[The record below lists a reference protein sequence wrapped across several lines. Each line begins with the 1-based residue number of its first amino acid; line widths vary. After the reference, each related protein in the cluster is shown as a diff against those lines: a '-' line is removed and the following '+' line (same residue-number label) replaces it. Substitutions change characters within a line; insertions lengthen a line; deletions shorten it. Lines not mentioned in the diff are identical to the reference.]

1 MSKSSVAALA
11 CRNAVEMSPV
21 LTIQLK
27 VSANVNSKRRT
38 QNIGVDAYM
47 SSLSL
52 TYSVYPF
59 ATILALT
66 LLPFVVGPILT

>member
-1 MSKSSVAALA
+1 MNKSSVGALA
-11 CRNAVEMSPV
+11 CRNAVEISPV

-27 VSANVNSKRRT
+27 VSASVYSKRRT

-52 TYSVYPF
+52 TSSVYPLPLF
-59 ATILALT
+59 
-66 LLPFVVGPILT
+66 LL